1 MMTTLFLVRTTCER
15 IGCGRVV
22 AVVYGTVPSRDGS
35 PMLWIDAFDVETSAL
50 REREIMGYVC
60 REHGERLSPP
70 QGWHMDDRR
79 ESSPRLFRPRP
90 TLHVVP
96 AKASRSRKEKVR
108 DFPRPSLFAD
118 QAVGEP
124 GVESPTEA
132 EIETVEN
139 SESVNEPMM
148 QRVAE
153 SVIETVENSEPVI
166 EPVVAPEIEPV
177 VDDPSTDATRPWK
190 PFFDPDDDLDGMLNA
205 TGSMLRDA
213 FRSRHNGRRND

>member
-1 MMTTLFLVRTTCER
+1 
-15 IGCGRVV
+15 
-22 AVVYGTVPSRDGS
+22 
-35 PMLWIDAFDVETSAL
+35 MLWVDAFDVETSAS

-79 ESSPRLFRPRP
+79 ESSPRLFRPQP
-90 TLHVVP
+90 TLHVVT

-108 DFPRPSLFAD
+108 DLPRPSLFAD
-118 QAVGEP
+118 QAVSEP
-124 GVESPTEA
+124 ETESPTGA
-132 EIETVEN
+132 
-139 SESVNEPMM
+139 
-148 QRVAE
+148 
-153 SVIETVENSEPVI
+153 VIETVENSEPVI
-166 EPVVAPEIEPV
+166 EPVVAPEIETVESSEPVIEPV
-177 VDDPSTDATRPWK
+177 VAPEIEPVADDPSTDATRPWK

>member
-1 MMTTLFLVRTTCER
+1 
-15 IGCGRVV
+15 
-22 AVVYGTVPSRDGS
+22 
-35 PMLWIDAFDVETSAL
+35 MLWIDAFDVETSAL

-79 ESSPRLFRPRP
+79 ESSPRLFRPQP
-90 TLHVVP
+90 TLHVVT

-108 DFPRPSLFAD
+108 DLPRPSLFAD
-118 QAVGEP
+118 QAV
-124 GVESPTEA
+124 
-132 EIETVEN
+132 
-139 SESVNEPMM
+139 
-148 QRVAE
+148 
-153 SVIETVENSEPVI
+153 SEPVI

-177 VDDPSTDATRPWK
+177 ADDPSTDATRSWK

>member
-1 MMTTLFLVRTTCER
+1 
-15 IGCGRVV
+15 
-22 AVVYGTVPSRDGS
+22 
-35 PMLWIDAFDVETSAL
+35 MLWVDAFDVETSAS

-79 ESSPRLFRPRP
+79 ESSPRLFRPQP
-90 TLHVVP
+90 TLHVVT

-108 DFPRPSLFAD
+108 DLPRPSLFAD
-118 QAVGEP
+118 QAVSEP
-124 GVESPTEA
+124 ETESPTGA
-132 EIETVEN
+132 
-139 SESVNEPMM
+139 
-148 QRVAE
+148 
-153 SVIETVENSEPVI
+153 VIETVENSEPVI

-177 VDDPSTDATRPWK
+177 ADDPSTDATRPWK

>member
-1 MMTTLFLVRTTCER
+1 MTTLFLVRTTCER

-22 AVVYGTVPSRDGS
+22 AIVYGTVPSREGS
-35 PMLWIDAFDVETSAL
+35 PMLWVDAFDVETSAS

-79 ESSPRLFRPRP
+79 ESSPRLFRPQP
-90 TLHVVP
+90 TLHVVT

-108 DFPRPSLFAD
+108 DLPRPSLFSD
-118 QAVGEP
+118 QAVSGP
-124 GVESPTEA
+124 KTESPTDA
-132 EIETVEN
+132 
-139 SESVNEPMM
+139 
-148 QRVAE
+148 
-153 SVIETVENSEPVI
+153 VIETVENSEPVI
-166 EPVVAPEIEPV
+166 EPVVAPEIETVESSEPAIEPV
-177 VDDPSTDATRPWK
+177 VAPEIEPVADDPSADATRPWK